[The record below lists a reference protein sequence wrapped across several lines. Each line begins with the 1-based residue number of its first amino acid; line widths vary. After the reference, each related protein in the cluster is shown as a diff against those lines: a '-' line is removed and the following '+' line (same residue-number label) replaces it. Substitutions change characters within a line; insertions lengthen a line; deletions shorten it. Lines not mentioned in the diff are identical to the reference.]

1 MEFRTA
7 YERCEH
13 KGITFVG
20 ESKTQQHFKDEV
32 DTNLIIE
39 RYTRTG
45 YLPEDIQYAAQGV
58 YEDFSEVDDY
68 TAMQNKL
75 AKADQ
80 SFMALP
86 SAIRE
91 RFGQNPANLIA
102 FLNDSKN
109 YEEAVKLGLVNKRAV
124 GNKVVTDGVGAE
136 HSE

>member
-20 ESKTQQHFKDEV
+20 ESRTQQHFKDEV
-32 DTNLIIE
+32 DTNAIID

-45 YLPEDIQYAAQGV
+45 YLPEDIQHAAKGV

-91 RFGQNPANLIA
+91 RFGQNPANLIS
-102 FLNDSKN
+102 FLNDPSN
-109 YEEAVKLGLVNKRAV
+109 AAEAYKLGLIKSKPSAPVEKP
-124 GNKVVTDGVGAE
+124 AE
-136 HSE
+136 SNNE